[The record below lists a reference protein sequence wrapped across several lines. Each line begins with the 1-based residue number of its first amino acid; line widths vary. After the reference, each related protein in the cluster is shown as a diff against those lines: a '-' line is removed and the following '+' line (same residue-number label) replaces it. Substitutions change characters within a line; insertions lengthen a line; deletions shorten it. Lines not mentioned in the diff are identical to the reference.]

1 MNSHR
6 SQKYSHRQQR
16 LAAITVA
23 LAVVAT
29 APVVFA
35 ASAGMP
41 WESPLQRLVQSLTG
55 PVAKAIGIAAI
66 VIAALGMAISEGG
79 QTLKTFL
86 KILLGLSIA
95 FTAGT
100 FGLQLTGFSG
110 GLLL

>member
-1 MNSHR
+1 MTADFRAKNHAR
-6 SQKYSHRQQR
+6 RMC
-16 LAAITVA
+16 AAIAAASFLLALAPVA
-23 LAVVAT
+23 LAS
-29 APVVFA
+29 
-35 ASAGMP
+35 SAGMP

-79 QTLKTFL
+79 HTLKTFL

-100 FGLQLTGFSG
+100 FGLQLVGFSG

>member
-1 MNSHR
+1 MIRNFR
-6 SQKYSHRQQR
+6 ILPTYRR
-16 LAAITVA
+16 LLAAAFAAWCVA
-23 LAVVAT
+23 VAP
-29 APVVFA
+29 AVFA
-35 ASAGMP
+35 SSAGMP

-79 QTLKTFL
+79 HTMKTFL

-100 FGLQLTGFSG
+100 FGLQLVGFSG
-110 GLLL
+110 GLAL

>member
-1 MNSHR
+1 MTAQFRTHDCTRRICAAVASAWVFVV
-6 SQKYSHRQQR
+6 
-16 LAAITVA
+16 LAPAA
-23 LAVVAT
+23 
-29 APVVFA
+29 FA
-35 ASAGMP
+35 SSAGMP

-79 QTLKTFL
+79 HTLKTFL

-100 FGLQLTGFSG
+100 FGLQLVGFSG

>member
-1 MNSHR
+1 MTRYLR
-6 SQKYSHRQQR
+6 SRACPLY
-16 LAAITVA
+16 AALTA
-23 LAVVAT
+23 ACFVVAF
-29 APVVFA
+29 APA
-35 ASAGMP
+35 TLASSAGMP

-79 QTLKTFL
+79 HTLKTFL

-100 FGLQLTGFSG
+100 FGLQLVGFSG

>member
-1 MNSHR
+1 MDRHVPRNRNRRH
-6 SQKYSHRQQR
+6 Q
-16 LAAITVA
+16 LAAGIA
-23 LAVVAT
+23 AAYVVVTT
-29 APVVFA
+29 APAAFA

-41 WESPLQRLVQSLTG
+41 WESPLQKLVQSLTG

-79 QTLKTFL
+79 HTLKTFL

-100 FGLQLTGFSG
+100 FGLQLAGFTG